1 MTKAHKGFAAGGVQ
15 AHSADDDFPITHHCV
30 GGYPRGDGKAYW
42 VVSHPCGTKRRAWQ
56 VEKRDEAIAA
66 FKEADE
72 AIKGLDCNVVSER
85 IAFELAL
92 NALERKGHY
101 IGFAL
106 PSKVN

>member
-1 MTKAHKGFAAGGVQ
+1 M
-15 AHSADDDFPITHHCV
+15 
-30 GGYPRGDGKAYW
+30 
-42 VVSHPCGTKRRAWQ
+42 
-56 VEKRDEAIAA
+56 RDEVIAA

-92 NALERKGHY
+92 DALERKGRW